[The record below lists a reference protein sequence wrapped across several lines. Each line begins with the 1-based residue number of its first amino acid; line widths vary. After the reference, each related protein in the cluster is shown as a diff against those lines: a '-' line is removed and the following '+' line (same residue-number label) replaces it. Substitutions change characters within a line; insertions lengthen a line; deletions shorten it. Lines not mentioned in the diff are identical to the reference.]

1 LKPPC
6 MVVAQYILPALRVEI
21 TKELVEGHG
30 LRKTEAA
37 EKMGVTPAAVTQY
50 LNRSRGN
57 VATEVISR
65 SARVMERVSDISRDL
80 VRGDVPVDTILMKMC
95 MACHAV
101 RAEGLMCELHKEE
114 MPSLRHLESCACSLD
129 LAGWG
134 EDQSE
139 Q

>member
-37 EKMGVTPAAVTQY
+37 EKMGVTPAAVSQY
-50 LNRSRGN
+50 LNRSRGS
-57 VATEVISR
+57 VATEVISG
-65 SARVMERVSDISRDL
+65 SPRVMERVSEISGDL
-80 VRGDVPVDTILMKMC
+80 VRGDVPADEILMKMC
-95 MACHAV
+95 MACHAI

-114 MPSLRHLESCACSLD
+114 MPSLRYLESCACSLD

-134 EDQSE
+134 EDQPE

>member
-1 LKPPC
+1 MKPPC

-21 TKELVEGHG
+21 TKELVESHG

-37 EKMGVTPAAVTQY
+37 EKMGVTPAAVSQY
-50 LNRSRGN
+50 LNRTRGS

-65 SARVMERVSDISRDL
+65 SAKVMEKVSDISRDL
-80 VRGDVPVDTILMKMC
+80 IQGDVPADTILMKMC

-134 EDQSE
+134 ESKP
-139 Q
+139 

>member
-1 LKPPC
+1 

-21 TKELVEGHG
+21 TKELVEDHG
-30 LRKTEAA
+30 LKKKEAA
-37 EKMGVTPAAVTQY
+37 VKMGVTPAAVTQY
-50 LNRSRGN
+50 LNRSRGS

-65 SARVMERVSDISRDL
+65 SPRVSEISRDL
-80 VRGDVPVDTILMKMC
+80 VRGDVPADAILMKMC
-95 MACHAV
+95 MACHEI
-101 RAEGLMCELHKEE
+101 RAERLMCELHKEE